1 MSLKKKTI
9 SVIAISMTIALIAV
23 ACGEDTQEALQSEL
37 RAIHAD
43 STAVARAATI
53 AAGGDPDSNEGLTT
67 GAGSQASIQATNTS
81 ATSTALVG
89 ATATPSPTPVVID
102 VPDGAVLTDAD
113 SPTIQI
119 GNVGAF
125 TPEVI
130 KVKIGTTVLWE
141 NPRRSASSTASVE
154 DSEEQWNS
162 GAFSKGTFDTD
173 PARFS
178 HTFTV
183 LGCHQ
188 YSSLFSG
195 DSGTGA
201 ICVVE

>member
-1 MSLKKKTI
+1 MSLKKKTL
-9 SVIAISMTIALIAV
+9 SVLAIAMTVALVAV
-23 ACGEDTQEALQSEL
+23 ACGENTQEALHDEL
-37 RAIHAD
+37 RIINAE
-43 STAVARAATI
+43 STAQTRAATI

-67 GAGSQASIQATNTS
+67 GVGSLASIQATNTS

-89 ATATPSPTPVVID
+89 ASPTPTATPVVID
-102 VPDGAVLTDAD
+102 LPDGPVLMDAD

-119 GNVGAF
+119 GNQGVF
-125 TPEVI
+125 TPDVI
-130 KVKIGTTVLWE
+130 KVKVGTTVLWE
-141 NPRRSASSTASVE
+141 NPRRSASSTASKA
-154 DSEEQWNS
+154 DQGEEWNS
-162 GAFSKGTFDTD
+162 GAISKGTFDTD

-201 ICVVE
+201 VCVVE

>member
-1 MSLKKKTI
+1 MTLKKKTI
-9 SVIAISMTIALIAV
+9 SVFAIAMTIALIAV
-23 ACGEDTQEALQSEL
+23 ACGENTQEALQAEL
-37 RAIHAD
+37 ELINID
-43 STAVARAATI
+43 NTAEARAATI

-67 GAGSQASIQATNTS
+67 GAGSLASIQATNTA

-89 ATATPSPTPVVID
+89 ATPTPTPTPVVID
-102 VPDGAVLTDAD
+102 LPDGPTLTDAD

-119 GNVGAF
+119 GNQGVF
-125 TPEVI
+125 TPDVI
-130 KVKIGTTVLWE
+130 KVKVGTTVLWE
-141 NPRRSASSTASVE
+141 NIRRSASSTASQE
-154 DSEEQWNS
+154 GEAEEWNS
-162 GAFSKGTFDTD
+162 GAISKGTFDTE
-173 PARFS
+173 PARFT

-183 LGCHQ
+183 PGCHK